1 MKLDLFSIPIWIG
14 NIDASRI
21 IVDDTDLSQ
30 TFRSEIKTSFSE
42 QNNIPQDSLDYL
54 YDVIIKLLN
63 RSITRPYNIKLG
75 HIWNNYYESDDYQE
89 IHTHPGSDVSFII
102 YKKIKESSTIFQ
114 NPNSSVIGSYYYSSD
129 TLTKLVGN
137 LDYRPECRENQI
149 VVFPTFLEHY
159 VRKTSNALTVSGN
172 MKITIDE

>member
-63 RSITRPYNIKLG
+63 RSMTCN
-75 HIWNNYYESDDYQE
+75 Q
-89 IHTHPGSDVSFII
+89 
-102 YKKIKESSTIFQ
+102 
-114 NPNSSVIGSYYYSSD
+114 PNSLLR
-129 TLTKLVGN
+129 LTKV
-137 LDYRPECRENQI
+137 
-149 VVFPTFLEHY
+149 
-159 VRKTSNALTVSGN
+159 
-172 MKITIDE
+172 MK